1 MIHAV
6 VDLHARES
14 EILGCNH
21 AVDGRFRVR
30 LRFGRDFRA
39 VSDTFGEHKVH
50 VGDADE
56 AEEGGQVWGLI
67 FHSSRFLREESFTF
81 SRSVNTPPRL
91 RRHLLDD
98 SRRR

>member
-1 MIHAV
+1 M
-6 VDLHARES
+6 LRYEKSGTLLRRKREV

-56 AEEGGQVWGLI
+56 AEEGGQVWGDQVGRSI
-67 FHSSRFLREESFTF
+67 FMDT
-81 SRSVNTPPRL
+81 
-91 RRHLLDD
+91 RRGW
-98 SRRR
+98 